1 MDTRYR
7 MELIMMS
14 RIKIKDNSR
23 ISKESLS
30 GISHLTSKIV
40 DKTLEQLENEG
51 IFVFPELLRDADD
64 ITKDQMILQSVNNY
78 YLSSNV
84 MGFMGLGDEKLII
97 ESRFSGKEKDFLFQ
111 YLLEKVFDVPNIV
124 DLESDANQENRVF
137 NLLVFI
143 FPHYLR
149 NAMRK
154 GIFKTYVRRN
164 YNDCNVKGTI
174 DIARHIAKN
183 TPFVGNV
190 AYSQREYS
198 FDNDLMEL
206 VRHTVEFIK
215 YKPYGSKILA
225 QVKDEV
231 KDVILATP
239 HYEMCDRQKVIDS
252 NKTNVIRHAF
262 YREYRELQ
270 NLCLLILQH
279 QKHHIGFGSKKIYG
293 LLFDGSWLWE
303 EYINSIVNEI
313 FYHPMNKATKDSQ
326 RLFDHNR
333 GLIYP
338 DFISRDTDTRIIADA
353 KYKPMD
359 NIGNKDYLQVLAY
372 MFRFDAKK
380 GYYFYPES
388 GEKDDL
394 VLWLNQGSTYEKNV
408 EARDDVCIIKHGLR
422 IPTVQTDYEVFT
434 KQMIESEIKFLDGI
448 KEAERLHTF

>member
-1 MDTRYR
+1 
-7 MELIMMS
+7 MS

-23 ISKESLS
+23 IPKESLA
-30 GISHLTSKIV
+30 GISRLISKIA

-51 IFVFPELLRDADD
+51 IFVFPEILRNADD

-84 MGFMGLGDEKLII
+84 MGFIGLGDEKLII
-97 ESRFSGKEKDFLFQ
+97 ESRFSGKGHDFLFQ
-111 YLLEKVFDVPNIV
+111 YLLERVFDVPSIV
-124 DLESDANQENRVF
+124 DLETDANHEDRIF

-143 FPHYLR
+143 FPHYLKR
-149 NAMRK
+149 AMRK
-154 GIFKTYVRRN
+154 GVFKTYVRKT
-164 YNDCNVKGTI
+164 YNDSHVKGTI

-206 VRHTVEFIK
+206 IRHTVEFIK
-215 YKPYGSKILA
+215 YKPYGHKILA

-231 KDVILATP
+231 TDVISATP
-239 HYEMCDRQKVIDS
+239 NYEVCNRQKVIDA
-252 NKTNVIRHAF
+252 NKVNVIRHAF

-279 QKHHIGFGSKKIYG
+279 QKHQIGMGSRKVYG
-293 LLFDGSWLWE
+293 LLFDGAWLWE
-303 EYINSIVNEI
+303 EYMNSLVDEI
-313 FYHPMNKATKDSQ
+313 FYHPMNKAAKGSQ

-338 DFISRDTDTRIIADA
+338 DFIGRDVDTRVIADA
-353 KYKPMD
+353 KYKPID
-359 NIGNKDYLQVLAY
+359 NIGNRDYLQVLAY

-380 GYYFYPES
+380 GYYFYPEAE
-388 GEKDDL
+388 EKEDV
-394 VLWLNQGSTYEKNV
+394 VLWLNRGSTYEKNV

-422 IPTVQTDYEVFT
+422 IPTGLTEYGTFT
-434 KQMIESEIKFLDGI
+434 EQMRERERKFL
-448 KEAERLHTF
+448 AEIEQAEHLHTI

>member
-1 MDTRYR
+1 MDTRQL
-7 MELIMMS
+7 MELILMS

-23 ISKESLS
+23 SLKESLA
-30 GISHLTSKIV
+30 GISRLISKIA

-51 IFVFPELLRDADD
+51 IFVFPKILRDAND
-64 ITKDQMILQSVNNY
+64 ITKDQMVLQSVNNY
-78 YLSSNV
+78 YLSGNV

-97 ESRFSGKEKDFLFQ
+97 ESRFSGKGHDFLFQ
-111 YLLEKVFDVPNIV
+111 YLLEQVFDVPSIV
-124 DLESDANQENRVF
+124 DLETDANHENRIF

-143 FPHYLR
+143 FPHYLKS
-149 NAMRK
+149 AMRK
-154 GIFKTYVRRN
+154 GVFKTYVRKT
-164 YNDCNVKGTI
+164 YNDSNVKGTI

-206 VRHTVEFIK
+206 IRHTVEFIK
-215 YKPYGSKILA
+215 YKPYGHKILA

-231 KDVILATP
+231 TDVISATP
-239 HYEMCDRQKVIDS
+239 NYEVCNRQKVINA
-252 NKTNVIRHAF
+252 NKANVIRHAF

-279 QKHHIGFGSKKIYG
+279 QKHQIGMGSRKVYG
-293 LLFDGSWLWE
+293 LLFDGAWLWE
-303 EYINSIVNEI
+303 EYMNSLVDEI
-313 FYHPMNKATKDSQ
+313 FYHPMNKAAKGSQ

-338 DFISRDTDTRIIADA
+338 DFISRDVDTRVIADA
-353 KYKPMD
+353 KYKPIN

-372 MFRFDAKK
+372 MFRFDARK

-388 GEKDDL
+388 GEEEDA
-394 VLWLNQGSTYEKNV
+394 VLWLNRGSTYEKNV
-408 EARDDVCIIKHGLR
+408 EARDDICIIKHGFR
-422 IPTVQTDYEVFT
+422 IPTGLTEYGTFVE
-434 KQMIESEIKFLDGI
+434 QMRESERKFL
-448 KEAERLHTF
+448 AEIEKSKHLHTI